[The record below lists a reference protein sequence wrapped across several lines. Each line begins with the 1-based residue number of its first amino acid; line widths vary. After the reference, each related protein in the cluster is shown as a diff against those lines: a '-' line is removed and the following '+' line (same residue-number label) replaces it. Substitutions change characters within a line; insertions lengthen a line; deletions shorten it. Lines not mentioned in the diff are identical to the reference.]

1 MESNEHLNIL
11 LDIQKQLG
19 ALGKETS
26 MQSQMI
32 ISLNEKVAVANGR
45 TTKNEAE
52 IAKMKSILDNWKG
65 KLAVILVMGGVVGKI
80 VLDFIRKQI
89 GL

>member
-45 TTKNEAE
+45 TTKNETE
-52 IAKMKSILDNWKG
+52 LAKMKSILDNWKG
-65 KLAVILVMGGVVGKI
+65 KLAILVVAGGVVGKI
-80 VLDFIRKQI
+80 ALDFLRKQI